1 MLKTFAI
8 SLVAKLIK
16 AVFQAY
22 RLGKLNRDGQIEK
35 SEIATVA
42 RCFID
47 LILDEL
53 EEVQDSRHGVVSQML
68 SDMRFRIG
76 QVESNM
82 RGVK

>member
-8 SLVAKLIK
+8 SFVAKLIK